1 MTENDAV
8 RYVETG
14 SARLDDFELERLH
27 EEFEIETA
35 RAGLGAGARILEIGY
50 SHGHFLDWAKA
61 RGCTVTGTE
70 INPGLHEAA
79 AARGHDVHLGT
90 LDEVDLP
97 ADIRYDAIVAF
108 DVFEHLTVDELK
120 HTLETLHGL
129 LTDTGIVFAR
139 FPNGGSP
146 FGLAFQSGDITHKT
160 ALNRSAMEQLGDITG
175 FEVAFCMNAART
187 VSGRRARWLK
197 RLAFKLCD
205 AIEVVVAFLYFR
217 GRRMPLD
224 GNLVCLLRKI

>member
-50 SHGHFLDWAKA
+50 GHGHFLDWAKA

-129 LTDTGIVFAR
+129 LTDTGTVFAR

-146 FGLAFQSGDITHKT
+146 FGLAFQS
-160 ALNRSAMEQLGDITG
+160 GDITG

>member
-14 SARLDDFELERLH
+14 SATPDAVELDRLH
-27 EEFEIETA
+27 EEFGIEMA
-35 RAGLGAGARILEIGY
+35 RAGIGTGARILELG
-50 SHGHFLDWAKA
+50 HGHGQFLDWAKA
-61 RGCTVTGTE
+61 RGCSIIGTE
-70 INPGLHEAA
+70 LNPAQHEAA
-79 AARGHDVHLGT
+79 AARGHDVHLGW
-90 LDEVDLP
+90 LNEIDLP
-97 ADIRYDAIVAF
+97 RDEPFNAVVAF

-120 HTLETLHGL
+120 ETLEALHGL
-129 LTDTGIVFAR
+129 LSDTGVVFAR

-160 ALNRSAMEQLGDITG
+160 ALNESAMTQLGDLTG
-175 FEVAFCMNAART
+175 FEVAFCVNAARS

-197 RLAFKLCD
+197 RLAFRLCD
-205 AIEVVVAFLYFR
+205 AIEVVVGFLYFR

-224 GNLVCLLRKI
+224 GNLACLLRKR

>member
-27 EEFEIETA
+27 EEFVIETA
-35 RAGLGAGARILEIGY
+35 RAGLGARARILEIGY
-50 SHGHFLDWAKA
+50 GHGHFLDWAKA

-90 LDEVDLP
+90 LDEIDLQ

-120 HTLETLHGL
+120 HTLETHGL

-187 VSGRRARWLK
+187 ESGRMARWLK

>member
-1 MTENDAV
+1 MTENVAV

-14 SARLDDFELERLH
+14 SARLDDFEIERLH
-27 EEFEIETA
+27 EEFATEMV
-35 RAGLGAGARILEIGY
+35 RAGIGSGARILEIGY
-50 SHGHFLDWAKA
+50 GHGHFLDWAKA

-70 INPGLHEAA
+70 INPGLHDAA

-90 LDEVDLP
+90 LDQVSLP
-97 ADIRYDAIVAF
+97 ADIRYDAVVAF

-120 HTLETLHGL
+120 SSLETLHRL
-129 LTDTGIVFAR
+129 LNDTGVVFAR

-160 ALNRSAMEQLGDITG
+160 ALNESAMEQLGDITG
-175 FEVAFCMNAART
+175 FDVGFCGNAART
-187 VSGRRARWLK
+187 VSGRKAKLLK
-197 RLAFKLCD
+197 RLAFKFCD
-205 AIEVVVAFLYFR
+205 VIEIAVGFLYFR

-224 GNLVCLLRKI
+224 VNLACVLRKR